1 MPRSFHQCR
10 VSKTRDHEF
19 VCVTWFERDRQNVRL
34 ETPRGKLIFNLW
46 DDRVTDA
53 IESGLLTVPQ
63 RPRPNDTDWQPHA
76 VAYARDIGLL

>member
-1 MPRSFHQCR
+1 MSRLFEEYR
-10 VSKTRDHEF
+10 FKKTGDHEF

-34 ETPRGKLIFNLW
+34 ETPRGKLIFDLW

>member
-10 VSKTRDHEF
+10 FSKTRDHEF

-34 ETPRGKLIFNLW
+34 ETPRGKLIFDLW
-46 DDRVTDA
+46 DDQVTDA